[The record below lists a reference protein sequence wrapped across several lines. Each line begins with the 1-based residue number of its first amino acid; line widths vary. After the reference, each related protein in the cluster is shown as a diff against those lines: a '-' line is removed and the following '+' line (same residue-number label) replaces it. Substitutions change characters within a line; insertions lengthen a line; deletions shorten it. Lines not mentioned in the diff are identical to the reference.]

1 MVTVIIP
8 ALNEQDTIEDVVKYC
23 FAEPLVTEVIV
34 VDDQSVDETTQRA
47 LAAGAT
53 LLISKKRGK
62 GFSMKEG
69 IQSSSNEIIVFLDAD
84 IHPYPV
90 STIKNLVQPILD
102 NQCDFV
108 KGAFARNA
116 GRITELVAK
125 PLLNIF
131 YPELSSFQQ
140 PLSGMIAGQRS
151 LFNKIEFF
159 HDYGVDIGI
168 LIDMYLMQ
176 ARVKEINIGYIEN
189 KSKPWKMLGKMS
201 GEVARA
207 IIKRATHQ
215 QQNLVNLEELGMVN
229 IISSEMEKVMKEE
242 IGSLRKIFVFDLDN
256 TLIQG
261 KFIDAAAQK
270 FYFTDELN
278 KLRSIEKDAATLVK
292 RIAKLLKGLSLGDL
306 LKVASSIPLVD
317 DTISVVNQLRKQGN
331 VVGIISDSY
340 QFMADYVKTKLG
352 ADFALANQLDFFE
365 GQASGEVTIPSYFFN
380 HHQSKCAHKLCKTN
394 ALIHL
399 AKKSQI
405 SLENCITVTGSGK
418 DLCMTQHAGMGIA
431 FCSKNHLLR
440 NAADITIDKPSF
452 ADLLNIE
459 RFYTKENKIRL
470 SI

>member
-189 KSKPWKMLGKMS
+189 KSKP
-201 GEVARA
+201 
-207 IIKRATHQ
+207 
-215 QQNLVNLEELGMVN
+215 
-229 IISSEMEKVMKEE
+229 
-242 IGSLRKIFVFDLDN
+242 
-256 TLIQG
+256 
-261 KFIDAAAQK
+261 
-270 FYFTDELN
+270 
-278 KLRSIEKDAATLVK
+278 
-292 RIAKLLKGLSLGDL
+292 
-306 LKVASSIPLVD
+306 
-317 DTISVVNQLRKQGN
+317 
-331 VVGIISDSY
+331 
-340 QFMADYVKTKLG
+340 
-352 ADFALANQLDFFE
+352 
-365 GQASGEVTIPSYFFN
+365 
-380 HHQSKCAHKLCKTN
+380 
-394 ALIHL
+394 
-399 AKKSQI
+399 
-405 SLENCITVTGSGK
+405 
-418 DLCMTQHAGMGIA
+418 
-431 FCSKNHLLR
+431 
-440 NAADITIDKPSF
+440 
-452 ADLLNIE
+452 
-459 RFYTKENKIRL
+459 
-470 SI
+470 